1 MARSVVRAS
10 PTSGNQLDHQAL
22 AIVRNY
28 QPWVLENPSR
38 FDVERFFEN
47 DLVSITGV
55 NFDYRPLRY
64 DVLGYTDSDEMVS
77 VVSASLAEEES
88 NLFRATVA
96 HEIGHAILHVPQ
108 FRRKKQLL
116 RFVDNDDMDVGLR
129 MYREDEIPL
138 YENPEWQAWRFAK
151 ALLMPVPAVVK
162 ACQLNYS
169 IEEMSIDF
177 GVSVKFTRSRLKELK
192 LIAHSRA

>member
-1 MARSVVRAS
+1 MARSVVRAN
-10 PTSGNQLDHQAL
+10 PTSGNQLDNHAL
-22 AIVRNY
+22 AVVRKH
-28 QPWVLENPSR
+28 QPWVLDKPSR

-55 NFDYRPLRY
+55 EFDYRPLRY

-77 VVSASLAEEES
+77 VVSASLAEDES

-108 FRRKKQLL
+108 FRRRKQLL
-116 RFVDNDDMDVGLR
+116 KFVDNDDLDVVGLR
-129 MYREDEIPL
+129 MYRDDEIPL

-151 ALLMPVPAVVK
+151 GLLMPVSMVVQ
-162 ACQLNYS
+162 ACQMNYS
-169 IEEMSIDF
+169 FEEMSSDF
-177 GVSVKFTRSRLKELK
+177 GVSVAFVRSRLKDLK
-192 LIAHSRA
+192 LQSRS